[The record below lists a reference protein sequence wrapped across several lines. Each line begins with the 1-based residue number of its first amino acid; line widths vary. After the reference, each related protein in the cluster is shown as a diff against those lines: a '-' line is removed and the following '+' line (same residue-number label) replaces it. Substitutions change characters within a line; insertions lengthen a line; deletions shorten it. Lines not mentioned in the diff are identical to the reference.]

1 MNGARLGH
9 FCVLFLTLLC
19 CTAGMLLAC
28 AANKIAVP
36 SEVDGVEIK
45 TIDPL
50 EAFQKGYEAI
60 SEKVEKGCLP
70 SEAMNRATAIRMGLE
85 KYLIKAEA
93 KLEILRLD
101 VLHGAEAQRKAA
113 LSQIVEL
120 VEEREQTKLNYL
132 QQLQALEGGSRTSED
147 KTGEKETGKDL
158 NIEIKIAPE
167 NIGDGE
173 WP

>member
-1 MNGARLGH
+1 
-9 FCVLFLTLLC
+9 
-19 CTAGMLLAC
+19 
-28 AANKIAVP
+28 
-36 SEVDGVEIK
+36 
-45 TIDPL
+45 
-50 EAFQKGYEAI
+50 
-60 SEKVEKGCLP
+60 
-70 SEAMNRATAIRMGLE
+70 MNRATAIRMGLE